1 MLGFVNE
8 IEKDNS
14 NVKIKIFRKLE
25 IAQKLHKYKHVL
37 VAFCGF
43 LKL

>member
-1 MLGFVNE
+1 MLSFISK
-8 IEKDNS
+8 IEKDKSS
-14 NVKIKIFRKLE
+14 NFSELE
-25 IAQKLHKYKHVL
+25 IAQKLRKYKHVL